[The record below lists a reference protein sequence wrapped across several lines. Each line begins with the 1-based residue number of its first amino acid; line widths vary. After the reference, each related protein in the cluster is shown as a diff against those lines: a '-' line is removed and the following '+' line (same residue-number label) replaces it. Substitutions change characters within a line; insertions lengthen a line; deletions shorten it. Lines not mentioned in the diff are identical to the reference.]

1 MPGLTRYR
9 GKKIKESTFEKR
21 LGDYLKGLGV
31 YNRHL
36 TDQAY
41 SGIPDRY
48 AVGGNWIECKVKQL
62 YSLKTKKIGL
72 VSQVTE
78 LQKKTLLDL
87 EKNGDRAWFAILILD
102 GRTDAER
109 RLMRWPDLYDK
120 IIIGP
125 YRVIRETEW
134 TMDNIAKHSCPWK
147 PEPVKEYLSYFFGPN
162 YERFSNYGSLYPG
175 RG

>member
-9 GKKIKESTFEKR
+9 GKKVKESTFEKR
-21 LGDYLKGLGV
+21 LGEYLKGLGV

-48 AVGGNWIECKVKQL
+48 AIGGNWIECKVKHL
-62 YSLKTKKIGL
+62 YGL
-72 VSQVTE
+72 NRKHFSVVNQVTV
-78 LQKKTLLDL
+78 LQDKTLLDL
-87 EKNGDRAWFAILILD
+87 DRHGDRAWLALLIID
-102 GRTDAER
+102 GRTETER
-109 RLMRWPDLYDK
+109 RLTRWPALYDK
-120 IIIGP
+120 VIVGP
-125 YRVIRETEW
+125 YRLLKEQKWGLDDIE
-134 TMDNIAKHSCPWK
+134 KHSCPWK

-175 RG
+175 SR